1 MGFKDVKR
9 AAIDCL
15 KNGAYDHEARA
26 DIDRKNL
33 FSVGTVDADYVISLI
48 SKTSGDHYEC
58 SPHHQDSSI
67 DVHVC
72 RPFKDGCRWYVK
84 FYFIEPDIVFISVHQ

>member
-9 AAIDCL
+9 EAITCL

-26 DIDRKNL
+26 DIDIKNL
-33 FSVGTVDADYVISLI
+33 FSNGTVDTDYVISLI
-48 SKTSGDHYEC
+48 SKTSGDQYEC
-58 SPHHQDSSI
+58 SPHHQDNSI

-72 RPFKDGCRWYVK
+72 RPLKDGCYWYVK
-84 FYFIEPDIVFISVHQ
+84 FYFIAPDIVFISVHQ